1 MKLNG
6 KVAWVVGASSG
17 IGAAVA
23 RELASRGGTVVR
35 VLRAGVDGRLAGS
48 RDLANAAA
56 GPGGRAAEYSR
67 LDYCGRLVGEAT
79 DDPGSGRRHEE

>member
-23 RELASRGGTVVR
+23 RELASRGAHR
-35 VLRAGVDGRLAGS
+35 
-48 RDLANAAA
+48 RDL
-56 GPGGRAAEYSR
+56 GPPRRAA
-67 LDYCGRLVGEAT
+67 
-79 DDPGSGRRHEE
+79 P

>member
-35 VLRAGVDGRLAGS
+35 VLRVGVDGGLAGS
-48 RDLANAAA
+48 GDLVGAAA
-56 GPGGRAAEYSR
+56 GPCQRQRNFDPFGGS
-67 LDYCGRLVGEAT
+67 
-79 DDPGSGRRHEE
+79 